1 MDALILNKLIRY
13 CTYCER
19 CTQDAV
25 KKLMALKVD
34 KSEHQQYLKNLHEN
48 RFVDDV
54 RYAKMYV
61 HTYTQI
67 KKQGKAKVQNALMRK
82 GISSSVIKE
91 LLKDVP
97 DEGYQQ
103 NIELLA
109 ERKLKSIRKGTDRE
123 KQMKVLRFLIG
134 RGYSMTD
141 ARNAIAAV
149 K

>member
-25 KKLMALKVD
+25 KKLMVLKVD
-34 KSEHQQYLKNLHEN
+34 RAEHEEYIKRLRDD
-48 RFVDDV
+48 RFVDDE

-67 KKQGKAKVQNALMRK
+67 KKQGKVKVQNALMRK
-82 GISSSVIKE
+82 GISSAVIKE
-91 LLKDVP
+91 LLKHVA
-97 DEGYQQ
+97 DESYQQ

-109 ERKLKSIRKGTDRE
+109 EKKLKSIRKGTDRE
-123 KQMKVLRFLIG
+123 KQTKVLRFLIG
-134 RGYSMTD
+134 RGFSMSD